1 MVNLII
7 FIVDKTDTQIKT
19 HIFTQKSVIVKKSS
33 TISVAENLF
42 LEDFEFLTV
51 EEQSKILSLVSFKG
65 KVELRKLLK

>member
-42 LEDFEFLTV
+42 LEDFELV
-51 EEQSKILSLVSFKG
+51 KEEKQ
-65 KVELRKLLK
+65 LRKLLK